1 MTDRLPPRLREVST
15 VGVYSPSGAFADAP
29 DKLAL
34 YEAGLAQ
41 LRGLG
46 LTVVEAE
53 HTHGAWHHAS
63 GTPQDRVA
71 DLRQLLNHP
80 EVDLIVPSI
89 GGHVTSQMLPLLDV
103 EEIAASGKALV
114 GFSDNALLPLVLADR
129 TGTIGVHHGAD
140 VTFWFGRFAEGLY
153 PATLTSFT
161 EMTRGRFD
169 LTGSGGWRG
178 LQTGT
183 ASGRLLGGNLKGLA
197 SLAGTPWW
205 PDWSG
210 AVLFWESAD
219 PLHAVCQHL
228 TQLANAGVFD
238 RITGMVI
245 GRVSTLTDTFYP
257 PERVLPVADLLL
269 DVLGLRGRF
278 PIVVEADLGHDVE
291 NVAVPVGADAVLDV
305 TDETVTCDLTY
316 T

>member
-1 MTDRLPPRLREVST
+1 MTDRLPHRLREVST

-34 YEAGLAQ
+34 YETGLEK

-53 HTHGAWHHAS
+53 HARGVWHHAS
-63 GTPQDRVA
+63 GTPQQRVA

-89 GGHVTSQMLPLLDV
+89 GGHVTSQLLPLLDV
-103 EEIAASGKALV
+103 EEIAASGKALL

-140 VTFWFGRFAEGLY
+140 VTFGFGKFAAGLY
-153 PATLTSFT
+153 PLSLRSFT

-169 LTGSGGWRG
+169 LTGSGNWRG
-178 LQTGT
+178 LQTGK
-183 ASGRLLGGNLKGLA
+183 ASGRLLGGNLKGLV

-210 AVLFWESAD
+210 AVLFWESTD

-228 TQLANAGVFD
+228 TQLSNAGVFD
-238 RITGMVI
+238 RITGMII
-245 GRVSTLTDTFYP
+245 GRTSTLTDTFYP

-278 PIVVEADLGHDVE
+278 PIVVEADLGHNVD
-291 NVAVPVGADAVLDV
+291 NVAVPVGADAVLNV